1 MASQDD
7 FLDVEEPGEDS
18 FGFSFVDMVSG
29 GFGAAFF
36 MFLVFVNLPLDA
48 GNPGGG
54 GERFLQIWL
63 TWTDMNESYEPIVEY
78 LPPNSEAGQN
88 PKWRLYRLSS
98 HKLTQTGHDGEMTYY
113 NASAPPFWSRILGAG
128 FSDALEPALRDTLEL
143 KKASRAG
150 VWLHFAD
157 PCPGRYRFR
166 VNRNAGFD
174 DHLFSYDRAAVRQG
188 HWTLELEAPGLTGEK
203 GMLES
208 NLAQTVN
215 TSSSAPNLDR
225 FASVLILD
233 GEAVDPID
241 QQSHQ
246 IDGPI
251 RKGSDFDHC
260 DS

>member
-1 MASQDD
+1 MGSQND
-7 FLDVEEPGEDS
+7 FLDVEEPVEDS

-63 TWTDMNESYEPIVEY
+63 TWPDMTESYEPIVEY
-78 LPPNSEAGQN
+78 LPPGNVKGQD
-88 PKWRLYRLSS
+88 PEWRLYRLSS
-98 HKLTQTGHDGEMTYY
+98 DKLTQTGRDGEMTYY
-113 NASAPPFWSRILGAG
+113 NASSRQFWSRILGAG
-128 FSDALEPALRDTLEL
+128 FSDALEPALRDTLKL
-143 KKASRAG
+143 KDATRAG

-166 VNRNAGFD
+166 VNRNAGFG
-174 DHLFSYDRAAVRQG
+174 DHLFSHDRAEGQG
-188 HWTLELEAPGLTGEK
+188 RWTLELEAPGLTGEK
-203 GMLES
+203 GELES
-208 NLAQTVN
+208 NLVQSVETP
-215 TSSSAPNLDR
+215 SSAPDLDQ
-225 FASVLILD
+225 FAPVLVLD
-233 GEAVDPID
+233 GDAADPID

-246 IDGPI
+246 VDEPI
-251 RKGSDFDHC
+251 RKGSDLDHC